1 MLSSELALPVRMSRI
16 AVVAPQPRLRATLA
30 ALAGAGT
37 VELVGA
43 LAAAEGEAA
52 EALRR
57 VEQAGAYREGPTP
70 RLSAEALDLPRLEE
84 RAERDLLAGEVELD
98 RRAGLA
104 RMHGSFA
111 ALVGWT
117 PSEALPLLQQRLEQ
131 VGAEAVELQKPT
143 WVEPPTLYRPTRA
156 ARPFRPLVTTYGVT
170 PYADIDPTPFAA
182 IAFVLMFGMMFGDAG
197 HGLVLAALG
206 VLLRSGR
213 PAFLARFRHL
223 WPLPVAAG
231 LVAAFFG
238 VLYGEAF
245 GPTGL
250 LPRLWLDPVDRP
262 GPLLVAALAVGAV
275 LLTISHAYG
284 IVNRWREGGAA
295 TALVSP
301 TGVAGLGIL
310 VGGLLGVL
318 GWYVDVPFALWTGV
332 AVAGAALALL
342 AIGFL
347 AAAGG
352 GGAGITV
359 SVVELFDAV
368 VRVGSNL
375 LSFTRLAAF
384 GLMHAALG
392 AVVFAAAS
400 ALWGGVVGATL
411 AALVFLVGN
420 VVAFSLELLVTG
432 VQALRL
438 EFYELFSRIFV
449 GEGHTF
455 SPWSISVVTA
465 KEEP

>member
-16 AVVAPQPRLRATLA
+16 AVVAPQPCLRAALA
-30 ALAGAGT
+30 ALADAGA
-37 VELVGA
+37 VELVGT

-57 VEQAGAYREGPTP
+57 VEQAEAYREGPTP
-70 RLSAEALDLPRLEE
+70 RLSAEALSLAQLEE
-84 RAERDLLAGEVELD
+84 RGERDLLAGEVELG
-98 RRAGLA
+98 RRAGLV
-104 RMHGSFA
+104 RTHGSFA

-117 PSEALPLLQQRLEQ
+117 PSEALPRLQERLEQ
-131 VGAEAVELQKPT
+131 VGAEAVELPRPT
-143 WVEPPTLYRPTRA
+143 WVEPPTLYRPTRVG
-156 ARPFRPLVTTYGVT
+156 RPFRPLVTTYGVT
-170 PYADIDPTPFAA
+170 PYADVDPTPFAA
-182 IAFVLMFGMMFGDAG
+182 VAFILMFGMMFGDAG

-206 VLLRSGR
+206 LLLRSGR
-213 PAFLARFRHL
+213 PAFLAPFSHM
-223 WPLPVAAG
+223 WPLAVAAG
-231 LVAAFFG
+231 LVAAVFG
-238 VLYGEAF
+238 ALYGEAF

-250 LPRLWLDPVDRP
+250 LPRLWLDPVERP
-262 GPLLVAALAVGAV
+262 GPLLVTALAVGAV
-275 LLTISHAYG
+275 LLMISHVYG
-284 IVNRWREGGAA
+284 IVNRWREGGAG

-301 TGVAGLGIL
+301 TGIAGLGIL
-310 VGGLLGVL
+310 VGGLVGAL
-318 GWYVDVPFALWTGV
+318 GWYVDEPSVLWIGV
-332 AVAGAALALL
+332 AVAGAALVLL

-347 AAAGG
+347 VAAGG
-352 GGAGITV
+352 GVAGITE
-359 SVVELFDAV
+359 SAVELFDAV

-392 AVVFAAAS
+392 AVVFGAAS
-400 ALWGGVVGATL
+400 ALWGGVFGATL

-420 VVAFSLELLVTG
+420 VIAFSLELLVTG

-455 SPWSISVVTA
+455 SPWSISVVTV